1 MRPFTHKH
9 AAPRTHHRT
18 YACTA
23 PNPWPD
29 PVAACELTR
38 GCVAG
43 VLSFT
48 AADFAALAGAPIALR
63 CAKFLRNTARHYSF
77 LYDTLIRSRA
87 LPTFGKGTNV
97 FAACSCTYPWR
108 RVTCVLRCAV
118 FTWMNFRFA
127 VMNARLRARAPTR
140 AQCVAL
146 LAGSMSV
153 LILVSR
159 VSFVA
164 TQTRDRV
171 SCGTI
176 LFCSCICILHGW
188 VTWFQ

>member
-1 MRPFTHKH
+1 MRPLTHKH
-9 AAPRTHHRT
+9 AAPRTHHCT
-18 YACTA
+18 YAFTA
-23 PNPWPD
+23 RNPA
-29 PVAACELTR
+29 AACELTR

-87 LPTFGKGTNV
+87 LPTFGKGTNTCLP
-97 FAACSCTYPWR
+97 ACPCPYPWR

-127 VMNARLRARAPTR
+127 VTNARLRARAPTR

-146 LAGSMSV
+146 LDGYMSV

-164 TQTRDRV
+164 KHHF
-171 SCGTI
+171 I
-176 LFCSCICILHGW
+176 L
-188 VTWFQ
+188 